1 MKILNRFVMCCALS
15 LGLLSGTSAAE
26 DRGTTDQAIAMVK
39 KAIATIKSQG
49 KDKAFAEFANTSNK
63 EFHDR
68 DLYIIVYDLNGLNL
82 SHGNNPKMMG
92 KNLIDLKAG
101 DKFVIREMIAI
112 IKTKGSGWVDY
123 QWPNP
128 MTKVLENKSTYVEK
142 VDDYFV
148 GCGIYK

>member
-1 MKILNRFVMCCALS
+1 MNVFSKFLMSCVLS
-15 LGLLSGTSAAE
+15 LSFLPAAFAAD
-26 DRGTTDQAIAMVK
+26 DRGTKDQAIAMVK
-39 KAIATIKSQG
+39 KGIAAIKAQG
-49 KDKAFAEFANTSNK
+49 KEKAFAEFANTANADY
-63 EFHDR
+63 HDR
-68 DLYIIVYDLNGLNL
+68 DLYLIVYDLNGINL

-92 KNLIDLKAG
+92 KNLIELKAG
-101 DKFVIREMIAI
+101 DKFVVKEMIAV

-128 MTKVLENKSTYVEK
+128 VTKVLENKSTYVEK

>member
-1 MKILNRFVMCCALS
+1 MNVFSKFLMSCVLS
-15 LGLLSGTSAAE
+15 ISLLPAAFAAD
-26 DRGTTDQAIAMVK
+26 DRGTKDQAIAMVK
-39 KAIATIKSQG
+39 KGIAAIKSQG
-49 KDKAFAEFANTSNK
+49 KEKAFAEFANTANVDY
-63 EFHDR
+63 HDR
-68 DLYIIVYDLNGLNL
+68 DLYLIVYDLNGVNL

-92 KNLIDLKAG
+92 KNLIELKAG
-101 DKFVIREMIAI
+101 DKFVVKDMIAV

-128 MTKVLENKSTYVEK
+128 VTKVLENKSTYVEK